1 MESES
6 NFVQPAIPRFDGHY
20 DHWSMLMENF
30 LRSKEYWTVVISGV
44 EKSKEDAA
52 LTEEQLKDLK
62 AKNYLFQ
69 AIDRSIL
76 ETILCKDT
84 AKDIWDSMKKKYQ
97 GTTRAKRQQL
107 QALRSE
113 FEMLRMKSGES
124 VSEYFSRTMTIVN
137 KMRILGDKTEDV
149 LIIEKILRSM
159 TPKFNFVVCAIEEA
173 NDVSTLSIDELQ
185 EVIEDEEEAEV
196 EEEEE
201 DTTMIEETN
210 NKINIKRIIFKE
222 EDVEVIIQQLI
233 EQSQQTSPMLNV
245 TDVIDLKTNLLS
257 VGQLQEKGY
266 EIAIKEGVCRIQDAK
281 LGLIAQVHMTANPK
295 FDDEAWLWHFRY
307 GHLNFSGLK
316 ILKQKNMVIGLP
328 QITNPSQVCEE
339 CVVSKQHRNQFP
351 QGKSWRA
358 KAALELVHSDICGPI
373 TPHSNGDTWPWNQNG
388 VKRNISADLDDD
400 EKVQQSM
407 EDKQQIP
414 VDLDDDEKVQQP
426 MEDKQH
432 EEVSQNTPT
441 TDQSSMEVESQR
453 PQRVRR
459 RPAWMSNYECRQRC
473 KMA

>member
-1 MESES
+1 MASES

-76 ETILCKDT
+76 ETILCKNT

-185 EVIEDEEEAEV
+185 EVIEDEEEVEV

-201 DTTMIEETN
+201 DTTTIKETN

-245 TDVIDLKTNLLS
+245 TDVIGCSNHMC
-257 VGQLQEKGY
+257 GEK
-266 EIAIKEGVCRIQDAK
+266 D
-281 LGLIAQVHMTANPK
+281 T
-295 FDDEAWLWHFRY
+295 
-307 GHLNFSGLK
+307 FS
-316 ILKQKNMVIGLP
+316 
-328 QITNPSQVCEE
+328 
-339 CVVSKQHRNQFP
+339 
-351 QGKSWRA
+351 
-358 KAALELVHSDICGPI
+358 
-373 TPHSNGDTWPWNQNG
+373 
-388 VKRNISADLDDD
+388 DLD
-400 EKVQQSM
+400 E
-407 EDKQQIP
+407 
-414 VDLDDDEKVQQP
+414 
-426 MEDKQH
+426 
-432 EEVSQNTPT
+432 TFR
-441 TDQSSMEVESQR
+441 SSVKFGDNSTISVMG
-453 PQRVRR
+453 
-459 RPAWMSNYECRQRC
+459 
-473 KMA
+473 KGKI